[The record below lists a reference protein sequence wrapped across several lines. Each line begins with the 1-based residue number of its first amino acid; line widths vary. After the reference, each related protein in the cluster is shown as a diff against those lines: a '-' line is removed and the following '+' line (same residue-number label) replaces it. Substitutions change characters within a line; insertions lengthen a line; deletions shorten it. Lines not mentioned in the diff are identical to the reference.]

1 MTVST
6 LVTDNTIP
14 VTKSVTI
21 AKITRKYASEIS
33 RSIMTKVL
41 KESLS
46 VVVKIVMM
54 LYPKVDES

>member
-14 VTKSVTI
+14 VTKNVTI
-21 AKITRKYASEIS
+21 AKITRKHASEIS

-41 KESLS
+41 KESLF
-46 VVVKIVMM
+46 VAVKIVMM